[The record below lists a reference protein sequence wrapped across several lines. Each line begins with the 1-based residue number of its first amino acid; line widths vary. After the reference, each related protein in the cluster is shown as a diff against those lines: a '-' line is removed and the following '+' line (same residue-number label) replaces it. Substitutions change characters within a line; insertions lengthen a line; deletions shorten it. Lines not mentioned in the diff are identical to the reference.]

1 MARED
6 EKQSGFSR
14 RDFIKGAGLAAGG
27 AVLGGAASGTV
38 VEDAAAAATGSLGKG
53 PSACDGLQDLALI
66 NGRFLTMDDKDSV
79 VSAVAIR
86 NGRIAEVGR
95 HAQAIGPC
103 AQTINLRGATVIP
116 GLIDSH
122 VHFIRCGLNPGHE
135 VRIIETASS
144 IAELQQMISER
155 AQTAPPGEF
164 ITCAGGWNRNG
175 LAERRLPTLSELDA
189 AAPQNPVYLTETGGG
204 GAGVT
209 NASGRTFFESNGVTV
224 DATTGVLNAAQ
235 GFIALRQAELA
246 DDPIVSNRLT
256 GTEEVIDFVSGLGM
270 TMVHDVGGNG
280 GFAGNP
286 TLFVDLKPYDQ
297 ALDLWRENDL
307 KVRMRVFLYSDIDP
321 GFDIARTRMDNN
333 LIRLGD
339 DVFGLLGVGER
350 VNVSTTNPGF
360 IGHCIYAGAHGW
372 TVQQHSSN
380 QDEITLHVQAF
391 QEANAEAP
399 IEKLR
404 WSLTHVNSIT
414 DAQIQALIAMR
425 TGVTIQGTAYTSG
438 TATGGS
444 GGTPFRRIL
453 DQMSAAAIP
462 VGGGSDATNVGPLN
476 PWLMMYFMTTG
487 KNNAGVVINTPGQSC
502 TRLEALRMYTIGSAY
517 FSFDDGEI
525 GSIEKGKLAD
535 LAVLSGDP
543 LTVSDEEF
551 KKLRSVLTLQGGKI
565 VHGSFNRPRRR

>member
-1 MARED
+1 MAPED
-6 EKQSGFSR
+6 RKQTGFSR

-175 LAERRLPTLSELDA
+175 FAERRLPTLSELDA

>member
-1 MARED
+1 MAPED
-6 EKQSGFSR
+6 RKQTGFSR

-525 GSIEKGKLAD
+525 GSIKKGKLAD